1 VSTVLASILA
11 ATSSGRVRASMALG
25 ALLEGGSLG
34 TGPFGV
40 GDQGTSFGPFQI
52 HLPAHPG
59 VSAAQAQDPASA
71 VAFMLPAYT
80 AAAAQVPS
88 SLWTSNPQ
96 QAAEQTA
103 YLAERPAVDYNS
115 SPGTG
120 TVTSKWASVTSS
132 LATGNLSAG
141 PAAPPAPA
149 GSGPTAAPAGL
160 LPSLPSIPSASVI
173 GAAITKALTIAAVV
187 AAGAGMVILGVNK
200 AAGNPAGKGARA
212 AAPVAAAAM
221 L

>member
-1 VSTVLASILA
+1 VSTVLASILS
-11 ATSSGRVRASMALG
+11 ATSNARVRAAMALG

-59 VSAAQAQDPASA
+59 VSAAQAQDPGSA

-80 AAAAQVPS
+80 AAAAQVPA

-115 SPGTG
+115 SPGTA

-141 PAAPPAPA
+141 GPAGPSPAPA
-149 GSGPTAAPAGL
+149 PGTTAAPAG
-160 LPSLPSIPSASVI
+160 LPSLPSIPSASE
-173 GAAITKALTIAAVV
+173 ITKALTTVV
-187 AAGAGMVILGVNK
+187 VLAAGAGMVILGVNK

-212 AAPVAAAAM
+212 AGNAAAPVAAAAM